1 MQPVSTRLQSAIEL
15 EGEETP
21 VVDSGPIKHAA
32 AEVPKEAVDTVE
44 NIDIPVTETT
54 EIDEDTAAEAAKEV
68 TESAVEPSPDKDDP
82 VKNQHRQGSQKS
94 TADDIFGTQWCVPD
108 FPS

>member
-1 MQPVSTRLQSAIEL
+1 MKRLQWSTVVL
-15 EGEETP
+15 LSTP
-21 VVDSGPIKHAA
+21 LRRY
-32 AEVPKEAVDTVE
+32 TVE